1 MPAFTSRY
9 VILILFKD
17 NTTKKTLSQSRQCF
31 FVCDIH
37 PINNRVTSGDPQ
49 AP

>member
-1 MPAFTSRY
+1 MPAFISGY

-17 NTTKKTLSQSRQCF
+17 NTNKKNTVAIATVF
-31 FVCDIH
+31 FVCDTH

>member
-1 MPAFTSRY
+1 MPAFISGY
-9 VILILFKD
+9 LILILFKD
-17 NTTKKTLSQSRQCF
+17 NTTKNTVAIATVF